1 MDAPMKPDLKDYSL
15 EELMSLKKNVDAAI
29 DSYNARALAHA
40 RQQLEK
46 TAQSMGYKLD
56 EIIEIRKPR
65 AKVAPKYRNSDV
77 PEQTWTG
84 RGRTPKWV
92 EFALENGKTLD
103 DLKI

>member
-1 MDAPMKPDLKDYSL
+1 
-15 EELMSLKKNVDAAI
+15 
-29 DSYNARALAHA
+29 
-40 RQQLEK
+40 
-46 TAQSMGYKLD
+46 MGYKLD
-56 EIIEIRKPR
+56 EIIEIRKLR

-77 PEQTWTG
+77 PEQTCTG